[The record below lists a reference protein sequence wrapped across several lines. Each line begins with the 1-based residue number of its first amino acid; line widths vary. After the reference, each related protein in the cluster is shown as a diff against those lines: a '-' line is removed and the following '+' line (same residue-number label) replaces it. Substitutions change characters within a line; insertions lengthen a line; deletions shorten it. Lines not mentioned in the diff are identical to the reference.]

1 MKASSNNSKDL
12 QKIGPT
18 SDIPSNLSEDLRKEF
33 EFYSNANKET
43 KDCASGL
50 FDKMLKDQGKAS

>member
-1 MKASSNNSKDL
+1 MKAGSNNSKDI

-18 SDIPSNLSEDLRKEF
+18 SDIPSNLSEDVQKGF
-33 EFYSNANKET
+33 EFNANKHT
-43 KDCASGL
+43 KDYAPGL